1 MNRLLLH
8 IKRTTLSSIPFLLL
22 LLLVLFTCS
31 KPEEV
36 VKSVDN
42 LPNLFPD
49 YIGVTIPPNIAPLN
63 FKITEPVGY
72 IQVATFEAKGVKF
85 DVHTKNGQFQIPRSQ
100 WRALLK
106 AATDDEFKVTV
117 RIRNDTGWTAYTPF
131 NVKVAKEAVDP
142 YLVYRLIE
150 PGYETWN
157 EMGIYQR
164 NLENFTQTPIL
175 ENKTV
180 GGDCM
185 NCHSFCKQDP
195 NRMMLHIRGANGGT
209 MVAIDGKV
217 EKLNTKTEETMS
229 ALVYPSWHPSGR
241 FIAFSV
247 NNTKQDFHSLDRN
260 RVEVYDLASDVVL
273 YDVENHEI
281 FTTAALFSEE
291 RFETFPSFSPDG
303 KNLYFST
310 AEACEMPDEYQKVKY
325 SLCRVSFDPE
335 TKQFGTSVDTL
346 FNARLENKSASFP
359 RVSPNGKYLLYTKGD
374 YGGFFIWHKE
384 ADLFMYNMETG
395 NHYPLTLANSSD
407 AESYHSWSSNSNW
420 IVYGSRRIDGLYTRP
435 FVAYI
440 NDKGEAEKAFVVPQK
455 EVEFYDYLMKSY
467 NVPEFIK
474 GKVKVSGYKIARVA
488 KTNTGIN
495 VKFNEQ

>member
-8 IKRTTLSSIPFLLL
+8 IKRTILSSIPFLLL

-42 LPNLFPD
+42 LPNIFPD

-164 NLENFTQTPIL
+164 NLENFTETPLL

-180 GGDCM
+180 EGNCM
-185 NCHSFCKQDP
+185 NCHSFCMQDP
-195 NRMMLHIRGANGGT
+195 NQMMLHIRGVNGGT
-209 MVAIDGKV
+209 MVALDGKV
-217 EKLNTKTEETMS
+217 EKLNTKTQETIS
-229 ALVYPSWHPSGR
+229 TLVYPSWHPSGR

-273 YDVENHEI
+273 YDVENHVI
-281 FTTAALFSEE
+281 FTTAVLFSEE

-346 FNARLENKSASFP
+346 FNARLENKSASSP